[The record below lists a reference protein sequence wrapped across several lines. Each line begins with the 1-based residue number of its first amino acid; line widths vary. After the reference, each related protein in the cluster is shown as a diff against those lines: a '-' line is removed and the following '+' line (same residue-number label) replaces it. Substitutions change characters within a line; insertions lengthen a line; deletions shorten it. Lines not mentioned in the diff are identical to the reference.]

1 MKNLAPNNNGN
12 NISSSVVV
20 GQQHGGGVG
29 AMTTTTAVARMP
41 TIVTA
46 VSFVLASRL
55 VCFCF
60 RENESDKLIFVSCD
74 NDDVYIFFYI
84 I

>member
-12 NISSSVVV
+12 NISRSVVV

-29 AMTTTTAVARMP
+29 AMTTPTTAVARMP

-46 VSFVLASRL
+46 VSFVFGLAFGLFLFSRE
-55 VCFCF
+55 
-60 RENESDKLIFVSCD
+60 RE
-74 NDDVYIFFYI
+74 
-84 I
+84 